1 MGYRSDVTIV
11 IYGDKDDVTAFIA
24 GERLKGL
31 PKGSQYHPLEEPL
44 GEYHTRD
51 MYDYGTG
58 QTMMKW
64 SWFGIKWYDSY
75 PEIAYWETLASVW
88 EDGYKNTSLCM
99 EMAKI
104 GENADDLEV
113 IYYGEGVDYCLSL
126 HSEISEDNMPEKS
139 TGILNLKESKNE

>member
-24 GERLKGL
+24 GERLKGT
-31 PKGSQYHPLEEPL
+31 PQTQYHPLEEPV

-75 PEIAYWETLASVW
+75 PEIAYWENLASVW

-99 EMAKI
+99 EMARI

-113 IYYGEGVDYCLSL
+113 TYYGQDVDYCLSL
-126 HSEISEDNMPEKS
+126 HSEISEDNMPTKS
-139 TGILNLKESKNE
+139 ISDTNLIKGEQNE

>member
-24 GERLKGL
+24 GERLKGT
-31 PKGSQYHPLEEPL
+31 PQTQYHPLEEPV
-44 GEYHTRD
+44 GEYHMRD
-51 MYDYGTG
+51 MYDYGKG

-99 EMAKI
+99 EVAKI
-104 GENADDLEV
+104 GEQSDDLEV
-113 IYYGEGVDYCLSL
+113 NYYGEGVDYCLSL

-139 TGILNLKESKNE
+139 TGILNLKGEQNE